1 MRAIRQVIAREP
13 RQLDIT
19 THYGEVTMK
28 NSKQI
33 ITTKAGYAG
42 MTPRLGYCLLIAG
55 SALIAGCFANDVAS
69 VNDVDFP

>member
-1 MRAIRQVIAREP
+1 
-13 RQLDIT
+13 
-19 THYGEVTMK
+19 MK